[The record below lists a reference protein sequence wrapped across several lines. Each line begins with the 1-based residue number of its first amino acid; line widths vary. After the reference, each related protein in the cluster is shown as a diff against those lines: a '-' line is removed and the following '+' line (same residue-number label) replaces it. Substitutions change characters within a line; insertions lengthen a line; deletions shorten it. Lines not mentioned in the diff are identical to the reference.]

1 MVVGRGYIPPSAQ
14 FSIVNA
20 VWDDINRK
28 PRDKQCALIFDIDQ
42 LLSL

>member
-20 VWDDINRK
+20 VWDDRK
-28 PRDKQCALIFDIDQ
+28 PRDKQCALIFDID
-42 LLSL
+42 LLV